1 MGGLPGLTL
10 ECVRGQ
16 GWRGGGEG
24 GNHQERGGCFQRDK
38 PRVFNQE
45 EAGRGYERGQALQL
59 IRGEMSISG
68 EGGYRKSFLVENLG
82 HTEWIP
88 ENSLGKYAIY
98 FNNINNTY

>member
-1 MGGLPGLTL
+1 MGRPGSSADK
-10 ECVRGQ
+10 RGN
-16 GWRGGGEG
+16 E
-24 GNHQERGGCFQRDK
+24 
-38 PRVFNQE
+38 
-45 EAGRGYERGQALQL
+45 Y
-59 IRGEMSISG
+59 SG

>member
-16 GWRGGGEG
+16 GGRGGGEG

-59 IRGEMSISG
+59 IRGEMSIRG
-68 EGGYRKSFLVENLG
+68 REGTENLFWWKIWVILNG
-82 HTEWIP
+82 FQKI
-88 ENSLGKYAIY
+88 A
-98 FNNINNTY
+98 